1 MKVTI
6 IYDNTAYKKE
16 LKADWGFSCLVE
28 AFNRKILFDT
38 GTDGNILFSNMEKLG
53 IEPKE
58 IQDVFISHYHFDHT
72 GGLQMFLSVNNQ
84 VTLWIPPSFNEFL
97 NAKKIIK
104 VNKPMKLYDGIYS
117 TGELEGIEQSL
128 CIQTKK
134 GIVVIV
140 GCSHPKI
147 DHILQ
152 TASQFG
158 KVYGIIGGLHGNP
171 PEPLKNLDLICAT
184 HCTQYK
190 SKIKSLYPEKYIEGG
205 AGRIIEIE

>member
-38 GTDGNILFSNMEKLG
+38 GTDGNILLSNMKKLG
-53 IEPKE
+53 IQPKD
-58 IQDVFISHYHFDHT
+58 IQDIFISHYHLDHT
-72 GGLQMFLSVNNQ
+72 GGLSMFLSVNNK
-84 VTLWIPPSFNEFL
+84 VTLWFPPSFDESV

-104 VNKPMKLYDGIYS
+104 VNKPMKLYEGIYS

-152 TASQFG
+152 TASRFG
-158 KVYGIIGGLHGNP
+158 RVYGIIGGLHGNS

-205 AGRIIEIE
+205 AGKIIEIE

>member
-1 MKVTI
+1 MK
-6 IYDNTAYKKE
+6 
-16 LKADWGFSCLVE
+16 
-28 AFNRKILFDT
+28 
-38 GTDGNILFSNMEKLG
+38 KLG
-53 IEPKE
+53 IQPKE
-58 IQDVFISHYHFDHT
+58 IQDIFISHYHFDHT
-72 GGLQMFLSVNNQ
+72 GGLSMFLSINNK
-84 VTLWIPPSFNEFL
+84 VTLWVPPSFDKSA
-97 NAKKIIK
+97 NAKRIIK
-104 VNKPMKLYDGIYS
+104 VNKPMKLYEGIYS

-128 CIQTKK
+128 CIRTKK

-158 KVYGIIGGLHGNP
+158 KIYGIIGGLHGNP
-171 PEPLKNLDLICAT
+171 PEPLENLDLICAT

-205 AGRIIEIE
+205 AGKIIEIE